1 MFKHVIV
8 PLDGSHGSEQAA
20 PVAARLAKC
29 AGARMVLAR
38 VLPPPGADEAAL
50 EPNLA
55 RPSELAATAARE
67 SLQRQAKRLRS
78 AGIVTDVALEQGP
91 AAEMLLATIRRYED
105 AIVVMR
111 SRNRGGRLR
120 LGLGSVASEVV
131 RAALAPVL
139 VLPFSRRALPP
150 PSPYE
155 PLPQSP
161 LRILVPLD
169 GSPRAEDALG
179 PACELLT
186 ALALPGKGE
195 MLLLQVV
202 SALATDS
209 REAGAAATAYLQAAV
224 TRLRVQCAAAA
235 RQTVRQAVVFESET
249 PLALIQVGLH
259 GVDGQGSG
267 FDLVVMTSHGE
278 GGLGRTVLGGVTEQV
293 LYQTHLPV
301 VVAHPRAAEHSARP
315 APDHTLDRAADLE
328 HDAVLLS
335 SIDSFPASDAPGWQ
349 PLSI

>member
-8 PLDGSHGSEQAA
+8 PLDGSRGSTQAV

-29 AGARMVLAR
+29 MAAGMVLVR

-55 RPSELAATAARE
+55 RPSKLAQTSARAWLERLAA
-67 SLQRQAKRLRS
+67 QLRPT
-78 AGIVTDVALEQGP
+78 GIPVRVELEQGR
-91 AAEMLLATIRRYED
+91 AAELILATIRQYDD

-111 SRNRGGRLR
+111 SRNRSGRLR

-139 VLPFSRRALPP
+139 VLPFGRRALPP

-155 PLPQSP
+155 PLPQGP

-169 GSPRAEDALG
+169 GSPLAEDALG
-179 PACELLT
+179 PACELLS

-195 MLLLQVV
+195 ILLLRVV
-202 SALATDS
+202 SPFASDS
-209 REAGAAATAYLQAAV
+209 REAGAAANTYLQEEV
-224 TRLRVQCAAAA
+224 SRLHVQCAAAA
-235 RQTVRQAVVFESET
+235 RQTVKSAVVFESEV

-259 GVDGQGSG
+259 GVDGQGPG
-267 FDLVVMTSHGE
+267 FDLVVMTTHGE
-278 GGLGRTVLGGVTEQV
+278 GGLERAVLGGVTEQV

-301 VVAHPRAAEHSARP
+301 VVVHPRRE
-315 APDHTLDRAADLE
+315 E
-328 HDAVLLS
+328 HDLLPTRGRTQDVVLLS
-335 SIDSFPASDAPGWQ
+335 SIESFPASDAPGWQ